1 MTPLRGHVRLAEV
14 IGSFLSITFDCKDWS
29 EVQDSKLSHR
39 HSAQLACNVIHF
51 GHLVILTIVGTGW
64 DDAPPPSRPRSF
76 KDGQKPVRAALAF
89 FSNLWAITA
98 QLLVKGWPEQVRQRS
113 NDSTSL
119 RKAWLPPQL

>member
-51 GHLVILTIVGTGW
+51 GHHVILTIVGTGW
-64 DDAPPPSRPRSF
+64 DDAPPPLSPAQVFQGRPKTGARSTDVF
-76 KDGQKPVRAALAF
+76 Q
-89 FSNLWAITA
+89 
-98 QLLVKGWPEQVRQRS
+98 
-113 NDSTSL
+113 
-119 RKAWLPPQL
+119 

>member
-1 MTPLRGHVRLAEV
+1 MTPLRDHVRLAEV
-14 IGSFLSITFDCKDWS
+14 IGSFLSITFDYKDWS
-29 EVQDSKLSHR
+29 EVQDSTLSHR
-39 HSAQLACNVIHF
+39 HSAQLACSVIHF
-51 GHLVILTIVGTGW
+51 GHHDIVTIAGTGW

-113 NDSTSL
+113 YDSTSL
-119 RKAWLPPQL
+119 RKAWLGPQL